1 MVPSSRFAL
10 VLIFGFLVSASAVY
24 TALQQKTLPQ
34 PLSVGDQINSASGSI
49 ILEASDLM
57 AEPGDL
63 GKKAELARFFDRQD
77 QILEASSDLDF
88 PDRKL
93 SDLPALFWLQIFVGM
108 GSLIISGSIWALR
121 PRDLASGLFAFSG
134 LSTFISAVPS
144 AVYTTR
150 ELAIASNVFVVL
162 EAFNALG
169 ACLFGVSILALFM
182 IYPVQ
187 LRYWRQIAVVQA
199 IVFVSWVGL
208 YVLNVLPDWANVS
221 LMIAVEMLTI
231 CIAIGAQFF
240 ATRKDPTSR
249 ASLTWLGLSVL
260 IGAGAWV
267 IFNTLPLLMK
277 MQPLNQGY
285 AFSFFLIIYLGLA
298 AGLTKYRLFEVGQWA
313 FRFLFYA
320 VGAMILVALDA
331 ALIYLLGIDRL
342 PALGMALLA
351 IGFIYLPLRDSLW
364 RIFSKKRRLET
375 HELLAES
382 LHVAFAPS
390 ALQREERWQN
400 LLRKLFD
407 PLELKPAVA
416 EVSEVLLQ
424 KDGLTLILPA
434 VASAPAMELS
444 YPWSGT
450 SLFSSSSKDL
460 AKEIVRLIEEAE
472 SSRQAYDRGVVEERR
487 RMAQDLHDD
496 VGARLLTG
504 LYMADDNLRPTL
516 QGAISDIRSIVSGI
530 AGEKIMLMRLLAD
543 LRHEAERRLSAAKI
557 EMEWPVFE
565 GPHAESLLDYR
576 QHKALGSALRE
587 VISNVV
593 RHSEAEKVRVLIQ
606 VQAENLEILVED
618 DGKGFTSDVDAETKN
633 SGFGM
638 TSLQRRLEDIGG
650 SFRANSSGKGT
661 KIYLT
666 IPFYLS

>member
-34 PLSVGDQINSASGSI
+34 SLSVGDQINTNSGSI
-49 ILEASDLM
+49 TLEATDLIP
-57 AEPGDL
+57 EPGDL
-63 GKKAELARFFDRQD
+63 GKKADLARFFERQD
-77 QILEASSDLDF
+77 LILAASADLGF

-93 SDLPALFWLQIFVGM
+93 ADLPALFWLQIFVGM

-150 ELAIASNVFVVL
+150 ELAIHSNVFIVL

-182 IYPVQ
+182 IYPVR
-187 LRYWRQIAVVQA
+187 LRFWRQMALAQAVFFIA
-199 IVFVSWVGL
+199 WVGL
-208 YVLNVLPDWANVS
+208 YLLNVLPDWANVS

-240 ATRKDPTSR
+240 ATKKDPTSR

-331 ALIYLLGIDRL
+331 ALIYVLGMERL
-342 PALGMALLA
+342 PALGLALLA
-351 IGFIYLPLRDSLW
+351 IGFVYLPLRDSLW
-364 RIFSKKRRLET
+364 RLFSKKQRLET

-390 ALQREERWQN
+390 VPQREERWQN

-407 PLELKPAVA
+407 PLELKPAIGETR
-416 EVSEVLLQ
+416 EVEIK

-450 SLFSSSSKDL
+450 SLFNSSSKDL
-460 AKEIVRLIEEAE
+460 AREIVHLIEEAE
-472 SSRQAYDRGVVEERR
+472 SSRQAYDRGVAEERR

-530 AGEKIMLMRLLAD
+530 AGEKVMLMRLLAD
-543 LRHEAERRLSAAKI
+543 LRHETERRLTAVNI
-557 EMEWPVFE
+557 ELDWPVFE
-565 GPHAESLLDYR
+565 GPQSENLLDYR
-576 QHKALGSALRE
+576 QHKAMGSALRE
-587 VISNVV
+587 VISNVI
-593 RHSEAEKVRVLIQ
+593 RHAEAEKVRVLIEAQ
-606 VQAENLEILVED
+606 GESLIILIED
-618 DGKGFTSDVDAETKN
+618 DGKGIGSAAESETRN

-638 TSLQRRLEDIGG
+638 GSLQRRLEDIGG
-650 SFRANSSGKGT
+650 RFHVNSSGKGT
-661 KIYLT
+661 QISLT
-666 IPFYLS
+666 IPFDLS